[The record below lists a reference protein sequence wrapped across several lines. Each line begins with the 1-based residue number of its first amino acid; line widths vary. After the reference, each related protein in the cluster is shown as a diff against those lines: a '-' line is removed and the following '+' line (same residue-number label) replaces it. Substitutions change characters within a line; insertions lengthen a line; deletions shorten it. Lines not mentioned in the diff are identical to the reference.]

1 MQRASSAGQLGRM
14 YYQFTAISTSHQEKI
29 AAVLT
34 GVDANQF
41 RWLNYNRRNRYTLSL
56 IKIIVSIAKEVALA
70 FIRRLPQSWKT
81 LEYESHRL

>member
-14 YYQFTAISTSHQEKI
+14 YYQFTAISTSHQEQI

-41 RWLNYNRRNRYTLSL
+41 RWLNFNRRNR
-56 IKIIVSIAKEVALA
+56 
-70 FIRRLPQSWKT
+70 
-81 LEYESHRL
+81 